1 MQEALILNPMI
12 RAFLFLRPAPS
23 SDDST
28 RDLLAQ
34 SWEKKVTPG

>member
-1 MQEALILNPMI
+1 MQEALILNPI

-28 RDLLAQ
+28 RDLLAK